1 MGSRKDWKKT
11 KEIHWSDEKHQDFN
25 EIGLKRKGIPEG
37 FKYKHTSKWYWFFSN
52 LLYYGVAKWI
62 IGFYVYSHG
71 IRCKNKAV
79 LKKLNGKGAFIYSNH
94 VAISD
99 CFKFNIVIARRV
111 DTIGYSDALSIPVG
125 GKLATLLGLIPLPLK
140 EDRDNFHKM
149 TEAISYNVKE
159 RNHYCLIFP
168 EAHIWPYY
176 TEIRNWP
183 NNSLIYPALMMMPI
197 VPAVTV
203 WKKRLIGKKPKQLIV
218 FGEPIY
224 PKEGESITYN
234 KDYLHQECIAS
245 MKEIAR
251 TNEQVQYIKYIKD
264 E

>member
-1 MGSRKDWKKT
+1 MASRKDWKKT

-25 EIGLKRKGIPEG
+25 EIGLKRNGIPEG
-37 FKYKHTSKWYWFFSN
+37 FKYKRTSKVYWFFSHA
-52 LLYYGVAKWI
+52 LYYGLAKWI
-62 IGFYVYSHG
+62 IGAYCILHG
-71 IRCKNKAV
+71 IRTENKQA
-79 LKKLNGKGAFIYSNH
+79 LKKLNGQGAFIYANH

-99 CFKFNIVIARRV
+99 CFKYCIYINKRV

-125 GKLATLLGLIPLPLK
+125 GKLAVMLGLIPLPLK

-149 TEAISYNVKE
+149 TDAINFLVKE
-159 RNHYCLIFP
+159 KKHYVLIFP

-183 NNSLIYPALMMMPI
+183 NNSLIYPSMMMAPI

-203 WKKRLIGKKPKQLIV
+203 WKKRKFRKVPRQVIV

-224 PKEGESITYN
+224 PKEGESITFN
-234 KDYLHQECIAS
+234 KDYLHQECLAQ

-251 TNEQVQYIKYIKD
+251 NHEQQQYIKYIKD